1 MVETGIDRVV
11 GPDRSLALVRSRL
24 DVVRD
29 VARAHD
35 ATVNDV
41 LLTAVAG
48 GLRRLLHS
56 RGETVDGLVMRVYVP
71 VTLRRGHFAEARGN
85 LISQMVVPL
94 PIGMA
99 DPGRRLRHIA
109 AETTRRKAL
118 GRPPLGKL
126 PSGGFTGR
134 MFLKL
139 LDRHRVNVTTANL
152 PGPKSRLYLAGAEVL
167 EVFPL
172 LNLIGRVAL
181 GLGAMSYAG
190 AFGLLAVADGDACP
204 DIDVFAAG
212 VRDDL
217 LRLEA
222 SVCRTPPHAGTGS
235 ATGSGSGERLSNR
248 AVQSRSMDAIRT
260 SRSGKARA
268 SAVTTR

>member
-1 MVETGIDRVV
+1 
-11 GPDRSLALVRSRL
+11 
-24 DVVRD
+24 
-29 VARAHD
+29 
-35 ATVNDV
+35 
-41 LLTAVAG
+41 
-48 GLRRLLHS
+48 
-56 RGETVDGLVMRVYVP
+56 MRVYVP
-71 VTLRRGHFAEARGN
+71 VTLRRGHFAGARGN

-109 AETTRRKAL
+109 AETTRRKARS
-118 GRPPLGKL
+118 RPPLGKL
-126 PSGGFTGR
+126 PSRGFAGR

-139 LDRHRVNVTTANL
+139 LDRHRVNVTTADV
-152 PGPKSRLYLAGAEVL
+152 PGPKTPLFLAGAEVL

-172 LNLIGRVAL
+172 LNLIGRVTL

-190 AFGLLAVADGDACP
+190 AFDLLAVGDGDACL

-217 LRLEA
+217 VRLEA

-235 ATGSGSGERLSNR
+235 ASGSGSGMRLPVR
-248 AVQSRSMDAIRT
+248 AVHSRSIDAITT